1 MNKLTIVCAALIGGV
16 FPALTQVTLQLGEN
30 FTFEFNDFHLLT
42 LNGPGG
48 PATQV
53 LFSPIDIDRPDGR
66 LRFEAF
72 ENNLTEAPIMDISMF
87 IASPLNLGPAAW
99 HNLQGVVRF
108 TALTEPVT
116 LTGLGVQITL
126 PDQSIYFQAAPVPE
140 PSTGLLLVAATIG
153 VVVLRSRKAHSDT
166 TSARG
171 S

>member
-1 MNKLTIVCAALIGGV
+1 MNKLTIVCAALIGGI
-16 FPALTQVTLQLGEN
+16 FPALTQVTLQPGEN

-53 LFSPIDIDRPDGR
+53 LFSPFDIGRPDGR

-72 ENNLTEAPIMDISMF
+72 ENNLTEAPVMDISMF

-99 HNLQGVVRF
+99 HDLQGVVRF

-116 LTGLGVQITL
+116 ITGLGVQITL
-126 PDQSIYFQAAPVPE
+126 PDQSTYFQAAPVPE
-140 PSTGLLLVAATIG
+140 PSMGLLLVVTTIG
-153 VVVLRSRKAHSDT
+153 ILVWRSRKAHRNI
-166 TSARG
+166 TSVR
-171 S
+171 SP